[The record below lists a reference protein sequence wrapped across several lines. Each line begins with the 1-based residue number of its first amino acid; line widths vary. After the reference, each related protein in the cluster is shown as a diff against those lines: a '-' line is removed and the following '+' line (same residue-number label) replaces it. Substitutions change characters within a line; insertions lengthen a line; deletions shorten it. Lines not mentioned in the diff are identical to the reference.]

1 MEFERSMQGSMGMN
15 EPMREDSVT
24 KSIEHY
30 TSAIPSSAFLGVAL
44 GAIGIALVAQSAG
57 RGKWGNFIA
66 QWVPTLLILGV
77 YNKLVKVEGHD
88 QPKAFGLAN
97 FRNAPKSL
105 VAAAGPLDVLPAP
118 RVPEVLE
125 IAPSRR
131 PAAAPRAEDPPAQAS
146 AEGMDP
152 DVFDLETLAGPA
164 GPEPGPYHP
173 DRRD

>member
-88 QPKAFGLAN
+88 QQDRGE
-97 FRNAPKSL
+97 R
-105 VAAAGPLDVLPAP
+105 AGGHAY
-118 RVPEVLE
+118 
-125 IAPSRR
+125 
-131 PAAAPRAEDPPAQAS
+131 
-146 AEGMDP
+146 GM
-152 DVFDLETLAGPA
+152 AGA
-164 GPEPGPYHP
+164 GHGMTT
-173 DRRD
+173 